1 MLLPLALLSAL
12 YFKTSDGNIY
22 HTIDEI
28 PPGMCILNNN
38 GTELVYEVP
47 DTEIND
53 CNEIELQPGCY
64 RAELR
69 GGIGLQNEYCTSI
82 AEQDFTPTISAIF
95 SINEPTTVYVFR
107 GGDGNPGGVVV
118 NNTDTGAFGGGASG
132 VDSILVVGDRVWRAS
147 GGVGKT
153 CTESDTLYPVNAA
166 SASSSLQNS
175 NGIGGGS
182 TLNNLSHQ
190 QRAYLRYDRSTQK
203 ALYGSGGGGGASPNG
218 TGGTNWRFHSA
229 FINADEYVNAGT
241 NGSDERGGD
250 GGDIYVCNNLSCTSM
265 VAATGGIGGETIEY
279 KCGGQTAKTYGG
291 GGGGG
296 AHASHVETAN
306 GGNGGSGSTDHSD
319 TSFVRIYKI

>member
-38 GTELVYEVP
+38 GEELVYEAENFN
-47 DTEIND
+47 T
-53 CNEIELQPGCY
+53 CNEIVLQPGCY

-107 GGDGNPGGVVV
+107 GGDGNPGGVNVK
-118 NNTDTGAFGGGASG
+118 NNITAAFGGGASG

-153 CTESDTLYPVNAA
+153 CTESDTLYPINSA
-166 SASSSLQNS
+166 SAISSLKNS

-182 TLNNLSHQ
+182 TLNNLSQ
-190 QRAYLRYDRSTQK
+190 QRRTYYRYDTSIQK

-218 TGGTNWRFHSA
+218 TGGTNWQLHSA
-229 FINADEYVNAGT
+229 FINAEEYVNAGT
-241 NGSDERGGD
+241 NGTDERGGD
-250 GGDIYVCNNLSCTSM
+250 GGDIYVCKDLSCTSM
-265 VAATGGIGGETIEY
+265 VAATGGVGGETKNY

-296 AHASHVETAN
+296 AHASHVGTAN
-306 GGNGGSGSTDHSD
+306 GGNGGSGSTNLSD

>member
-22 HTIDEI
+22 HTIDKI
-28 PPGMCILNNN
+28 PDGMCVLNNT
-38 GTELVYEVP
+38 GTELVYEA
-47 DTEIND
+47 TNFNT
-53 CNEIELQPGCY
+53 CNEIVLEPGCY

-69 GGIGLQNEYCTSI
+69 GGIGLQNEYCLSI
-82 AEQDFTPTISAIF
+82 AEQDLTPTISAIF

-107 GGDGNPGGVVV
+107 GGDGNAGGVNVV
-118 NNTDTGAFGGGASG
+118 NNAYTGAFGGGASG

-153 CTESDTLYPVNAA
+153 CAKGKKTQINTTKTLPFA
-166 SASSSLQNS
+166 SG

-182 TLNNLSHQ
+182 ILNQ
-190 QRAYLRYDRSTQK
+190 YITQK
-203 ALYGSGGGGGASPNG
+203 RGYHVYRETSIAGIGGGGGASSNG
-218 TGGTNWRFHSA
+218 AGGTDWQVRSN
-229 FINADEYVNAGT
+229 FINGDEYVNAGT
-241 NGSDERGGD
+241 NGTDERAGN
-250 GGDIYVCNNLSCTSM
+250 GGDIYACNNPACTSM
-265 VAATGGIGGETIEY
+265 VSATGGIGGATVTYE
-279 KCGGQTAKTYGG
+279 CGGQTAKTYGG

-296 AHASHVETAN
+296 AYVTGYATTN